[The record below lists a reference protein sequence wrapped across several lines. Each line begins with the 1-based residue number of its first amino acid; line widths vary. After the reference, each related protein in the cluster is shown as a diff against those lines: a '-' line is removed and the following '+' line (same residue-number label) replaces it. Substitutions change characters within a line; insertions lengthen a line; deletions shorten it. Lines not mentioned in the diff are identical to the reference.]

1 MDAPGISKLSDGVVT
16 LTFFASSDA
25 AVLFEADGDAEHRR
39 RFDFPDDFVPSMTL
53 CPRSS
58 TPRTS
63 SLDGNENA

>member
-39 RFDFPDDFVPSMTL
+39 RFDFPDDFVPSL
-53 CPRSS
+53 QHS
-58 TPRTS
+58 
-63 SLDGNENA
+63 ENVIARWERERLVV